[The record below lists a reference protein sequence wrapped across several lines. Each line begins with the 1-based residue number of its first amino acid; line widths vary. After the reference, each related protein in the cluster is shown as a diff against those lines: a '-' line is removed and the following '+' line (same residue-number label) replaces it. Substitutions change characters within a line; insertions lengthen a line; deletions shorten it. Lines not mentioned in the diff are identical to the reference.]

1 MITESQARIIAT
13 QYLEILESDIGDLL
27 TIIDKETIEKSFGWI
42 FFYNSKKYL
51 ESGELS
57 YMLAGNAPFIVS
69 RVSGDI
75 QEMGTAKPIDE
86 YISEYEARW
95 VGM

>member
-51 ESGELS
+51 
-57 YMLAGNAPFIVS
+57 Y
-69 RVSGDI
+69 
-75 QEMGTAKPIDE
+75 PIDPLFFVIPAKNKQLF
-86 YISEYEARW
+86 Y
-95 VGM
+95 